1 MSGSGAKSD
10 GIGEKTLKVARRLD
24 RLYGPRP
31 WRSHGPPLDELVG
44 TVLSQH
50 TSDINTARA
59 FASLKAA
66 FADWEAVRTA
76 PVEAIANAIRS
87 GGLADIKAPR
97 IRNVLSAIHAEREQ
111 MDLEHLRHMPLD
123 DARQWLL
130 RLHGVGPK
138 TAACVLLFS
147 LGKPALPV
155 DTHVHRVARRVG
167 LIGSN
172 VSANAAH
179 PVLEAALGAD
189 REGVYAFH
197 MNAIAH
203 GRLICKARTPACD
216 RCGLADLCDY
226 FNTRAADA

>member
-1 MSGSGAKSD
+1 MSDDS
-10 GIGEKTLKVARRLD
+10 EKTLTVAERLD
-24 RLYGPRP
+24 QLYGRRR
-31 WRSHGPPLDELVG
+31 WRSHGPPLDELVA
-44 TVLSQH
+44 TILSQH
-50 TSDINTARA
+50 TSDTNTARA

-66 FADWEAVRTA
+66 FANWEAVRTA
-76 PVEAIANAIRS
+76 PVGAVANAIRS

-97 IRNVLSAIHAEREQ
+97 IQNILGAVHAEREQ

-167 LIGSN
+167 LIGPN
-172 VSANAAH
+172 VTADAAH
-179 PVLEAALGAD
+179 GELEAALGAD
-189 REGVYAFH
+189 RERVYAFH

-216 RCGLADLCDY
+216 RCGLADICDY
-226 FNTRAADA
+226 FNTRDASV